1 MHPNRLQ
8 FKRPGGL
15 SWPACPGGSDGGPL
29 YFWGAHLA
37 KLLPLTWRK
46 ETIGEVVLT
55 GTATRTSPRDQPRP
69 TYVNKR
75 LATRSGNCPRPTA
88 LSLARPRGGW
98 VGFSA
103 ARGGPQ
109 EGGKNE
115 WHTGGLYSSSAGS
128 GEGRLAFRVQQV
140 HSFHGAVPV
149 SSSVWGKPS
158 STQCA
163 PRKRLLA
170 EPIGSKNP
178 A

>member
-15 SWPACPGGSDGGPL
+15 SWPACPCGTGDGPL

-37 KLLPLTWRK
+37 KLSPFTWRK

-128 GEGRLAFRVQQV
+128 GEGRNAFRVQQV

-163 PRKRLLA
+163 PRQRLLA